1 MGIYFH
7 LSCQYVKVV
16 FLIFW
21 EILLFRLDG
30 RSKVRTIIFTVFRS
44 YTPRRN
50 IGNELLRKKYCKEET
65 YPWKALSILIYVFDW
80 LCFIRYLTCFSTIGS
95 LSHSDPWL
103 WLLQSCVLDLFISF
117 VLQWLSL
124 NWEVTGILL
133 SQFPLTFLSNSKGAF
148 PFHHTAFGYSLTD
161 WDGPKAGEKLHLSP
175 WFSAACGVAIAHRS
189 QSLLSFLPTA

>member
-1 MGIYFH
+1 MGIHFH

-80 LCFIRYLTCFSTIGS
+80 LCFIRCLTCFSTIGS

-103 WLLQSCVLDLFISF
+103 AFTVLLFGFIYFICSTVALPQLGSYGYLVVSVSIDFPFKLKGGFSFSSHSFWLFSYWLGWAKGRPKASFISM
-117 VLQWLSL
+117 V
-124 NWEVTGILL
+124 
-133 SQFPLTFLSNSKGAF
+133 
-148 PFHHTAFGYSLTD
+148 
-161 WDGPKAGEKLHLSP
+161 
-175 WFSAACGVAIAHRS
+175 FSCLWCCHRS
-189 QSLLSFLPTA
+189 